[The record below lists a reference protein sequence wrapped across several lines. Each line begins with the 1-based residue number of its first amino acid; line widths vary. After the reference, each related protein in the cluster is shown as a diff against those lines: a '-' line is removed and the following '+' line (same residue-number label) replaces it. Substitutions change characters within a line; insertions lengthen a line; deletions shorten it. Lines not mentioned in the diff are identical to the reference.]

1 VRGADALAEMMLQ
14 ITGYV
19 MRFAPFA
26 VFGAL
31 ANVVASTGLG
41 ILATYLELLIE
52 FYSQLALLWV
62 ILLSIG
68 GAVPGR
74 RIFTLIRYIREPMM
88 IAFST
93 ASSEA
98 ALPKLFEQLDRFG
111 VPRRIS
117 GFMLPL
123 GYSFN
128 LDGSMMYMSFATIF
142 IAQAYGIDL
151 LVARRS

>member
-1 VRGADALAEMMLQ
+1 
-14 ITGYV
+14 
-19 MRFAPFA
+19 MRHWLRQRRWPRAPRSRRSPPWLF
-26 VFGAL
+26 L
-31 ANVVASTGLG
+31 R
-41 ILATYLELLIE
+41 
-52 FYSQLALLWV
+52 
-62 ILLSIG
+62 
-68 GAVPGR
+68 R
-74 RIFTLIRYIREPMM
+74 RIWDLIRYIREPLLL
-88 IAFST
+88 AFST

-98 ALPKLFEQLDRFG
+98 ALPKMFEQLDRFG

-151 LVARRS
+151 SIARRS